1 MYHLGQAQLALGRS
15 GEAVVTIEEAI
26 RHHRTAA
33 AGTPQFAKFRRSLVD
48 DYFALARAQRARSR
62 PAEALAAA
70 RAGLDLAPDDAS
82 LRGLRMDLEF
92 PAQPFAGHE

>member
-1 MYHLGQAQLALGRS
+1 MYHLGQAQLAMGRS
-15 GEAVVTIEEAI
+15 GEAVATIEDAI

-33 AGTPQFAKFRRSLVD
+33 AGAPQFAKFRRSLVD
-48 DYFALARAQRARSR
+48 DYLALARVQRARSR

-70 RAGLDLAPDDAS
+70 RAGLDLAPDDPS
-82 LRGLRMDLEF
+82 LRDLRMDLEF